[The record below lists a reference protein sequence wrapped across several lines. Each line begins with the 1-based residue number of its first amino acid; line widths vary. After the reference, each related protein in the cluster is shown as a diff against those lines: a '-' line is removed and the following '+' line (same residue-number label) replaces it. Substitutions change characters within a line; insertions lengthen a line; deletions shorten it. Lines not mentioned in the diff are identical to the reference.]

1 MPMTVSNKRPLHL
14 LFIMR
19 CLFLHRTLIA
29 GVFREKQINKSH
41 LFFEKQISM
50 NAALRN
56 MFVRI

>member
-1 MPMTVSNKRPLHL
+1 
-14 LFIMR
+14 MR

-41 LFFEKQISM
+41 LFFEKQISV